1 MEKTAAEKQPG
12 HFLKDEIFFNLLIFF
27 LLILSNFFLI
37 QIKYIV

>member
-27 LLILSNFFLI
+27 FINS
-37 QIKYIV
+37 K